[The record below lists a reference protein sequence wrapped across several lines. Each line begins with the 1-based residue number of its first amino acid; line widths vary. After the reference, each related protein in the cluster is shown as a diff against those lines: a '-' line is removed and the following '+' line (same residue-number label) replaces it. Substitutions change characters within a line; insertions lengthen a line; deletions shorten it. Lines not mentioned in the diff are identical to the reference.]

1 LFSFQARRDYIS
13 QPADFDPKKPGLDAP
28 YELTTDTA
36 GPLLT
41 GKTPLGLTYGFS
53 GIAGEHDARTDF
65 RFNTNVAEAFPGG
78 IRQTNSFFADAGLTL
93 QQHLLKDFWM
103 DRDSQLVLIRRKD
116 LKISEQALQFQLMKT
131 VLAVELAYYDL
142 VAAAQQVRVQ
152 EKALELKQQF
162 VTETKRRVQVG
173 DLPPLDSELAE
184 SQLENVR
191 TTLIGAREAVV
202 DRQNTLKNLL
212 SDNFIEWADVELR
225 PTDALTA
232 TEVPVNRSE
241 SFKSALQNRPDLVEA
256 RLVVEKSDV
265 EVRFRKNQLFPNLDL
280 IGHYGGLAVDANANS
295 AVRDT
300 LRFRDPEYYYG
311 VVVSFPLSNLRERSD
326 YRASKAAKKL
336 TELQLRK
343 AEQEVVVQVADYVN
357 RVQSRFSQVGSTSKA
372 RTYAEAALAAEEK
385 KLQNGFSTSFFVLQ
399 LQEALTGA
407 RTAELQALADY
418 NRTLAQLAFA
428 EGTTLRKHHLKLQVK

>member
-1 LFSFQARRDYIS
+1 
-13 QPADFDPKKPGLDAP
+13 
-28 YELTTDTA
+28 
-36 GPLLT
+36 
-41 GKTPLGLTYGFS
+41 
-53 GIAGEHDARTDF
+53 
-65 RFNTNVAEAFPGG
+65 
-78 IRQTNSFFADAGLTL
+78 
-93 QQHLLKDFWM
+93 
-103 DRDSQLVLIRRKD
+103 
-116 LKISEQALQFQLMKT
+116 
-131 VLAVELAYYDL
+131 
-142 VAAAQQVRVQ
+142 
-152 EKALELKQQF
+152 
-162 VTETKRRVQVG
+162 
-173 DLPPLDSELAE
+173 
-184 SQLENVR
+184 
-191 TTLIGAREAVV
+191 LIGAREAVV

-428 EGTTLRKHHLKLQVK
+428 EGTTLRKHHLRLQVK